1 MEGKQKRGGEIE
13 EERSRRRS
21 TKAGET
27 EPATIFGVTEEVTTA
42 SADNNRACSNGGS

>member
-21 TKAGET
+21 IKAGET
-27 EPATIFGVTEEVTTA
+27 EPAMIFSMTEETTTA
-42 SADNNRACSNGGS
+42 SADDNRAYSNRGS